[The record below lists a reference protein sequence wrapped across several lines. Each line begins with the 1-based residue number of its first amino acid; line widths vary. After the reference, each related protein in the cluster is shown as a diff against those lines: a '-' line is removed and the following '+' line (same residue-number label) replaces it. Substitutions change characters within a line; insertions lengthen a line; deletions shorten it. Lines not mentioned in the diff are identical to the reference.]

1 MWLVGSSC
9 LCKLMTSLFSVVSFH
24 WFVLLAHWSPRA
36 PSPQPILFLA
46 WPRSPVCLS
55 IQQLMA
61 SVLQEEGEKMSYQP
75 ATSKKSS
82 IPGSVWRGSSWLD
95 YLSHW
100 SKEEKNIQTG
110 CIHSANSL
118 YKAKTSKKC
127 KRSLNTKPF
136 QPLGPKY
143 DHSS

>member
-24 WFVLLAHWSPRA
+24 WFVLLAHWSPHA

-46 WPRSPVCLS
+46 RPRSPICLS

-61 SVLQEEGEKMSYQP
+61 SVLQEEGGGGMSYQP
-75 ATSKKSS
+75 TASKKKQHTWECVERLVL
-82 IPGSVWRGSSWLD
+82 IGLLKP
-95 YLSHW
+95 
-100 SKEEKNIQTG
+100 SKQEKNIQTG
-110 CIHSANSL
+110 CIHSTNSL
-118 YKAKTSKKC
+118 YKVKTSKKC
-127 KRSLNTKPF
+127 RRSLDTKPF
-136 QPLGPKY
+136 QLLGPKY